1 MNFDIEFLQTNVER
15 LESVFLNILYMN
27 SDDRIIS
34 PDINILGDLKNA
46 LNNIFE
52 DNKCLNVLYTINTDK
67 PFFGVRINP
76 AMSPKDAVIILS
88 TEDEIRLC
96 KYQIELDSKLFELGL
111 SAEELS
117 AYILFE
123 VSSMMDS
130 NAVFDQIR
138 AIIDYHACDE
148 DMIVNIRDSVNYS
161 QLVIFAIKD
170 TMYKLSSLLFKES
183 EDEIIS
189 NYLIQALDYQ
199 DIILSANNKILN
211 NHKSTFTDSAR
222 TGKTVILEWMFFM
235 IQNMKLNRSI
245 VTSALKDAKQFTG
258 SKLEI
263 AEIDKTINSI
273 DHIGHSIENMNE
285 SINKFFDRKNL
296 SALNEI
302 SIFKNLK
309 KNGLRGLENELYE
322 FAMRVKNC
330 DNKEDAYLIIRGLN
344 SRIGIL
350 EDYIANENLS
360 EYDNKHWTSVL
371 NQYKDLRYQIT
382 KKKFKEKQFGLWY
395 DYSKFDNED
404 NQDE

>member
-1 MNFDIEFLQTNVER
+1 
-15 LESVFLNILYMN
+15 
-27 SDDRIIS
+27 
-34 PDINILGDLKNA
+34 
-46 LNNIFE
+46 
-52 DNKCLNVLYTINTDK
+52 
-67 PFFGVRINP
+67 
-76 AMSPKDAVIILS
+76 
-88 TEDEIRLC
+88 
-96 KYQIELDSKLFELGL
+96 
-111 SAEELS
+111 
-117 AYILFE
+117 
-123 VSSMMDS
+123 
-130 NAVFDQIR
+130 
-138 AIIDYHACDE
+138 
-148 DMIVNIRDSVNYS
+148 
-161 QLVIFAIKD
+161 
-170 TMYKLSSLLFKES
+170 
-183 EDEIIS
+183 
-189 NYLIQALDYQ
+189 
-199 DIILSANNKILN
+199 
-211 NHKSTFTDSAR
+211 
-222 TGKTVILEWMFFM
+222 
-235 IQNMKLNRSI
+235 
-245 VTSALKDAKQFTG
+245 
-258 SKLEI
+258 
-263 AEIDKTINSI
+263 
-273 DHIGHSIENMNE
+273 MNE